1 MPIPSPKEGG
11 KSKRKF
17 TWKSWHRKRWKARAN
32 TKRKKAHAAALP
44 LLKESLA
51 VCSLRQSYS
60 WECQSHPPF
69 NSLLLSTPP
78 LPKKRKNPPKSKTR
92 QFPPKQKHT
101 LLTETKSVTDSKP
114 SLPLFFFFLLLLL
127 RLGHHLH
134 GFNNSRAEVPSKTPA
149 TRKANYGRTKY
160 QNLFDSRRGEEG
172 SKNNIKFKT

>member
-51 VCSLRQSYS
+51 VCSLRQLYS

-69 NSLLLSTPP
+69 TLSYYQPPHPQKEKTPRKPKQGNSP
-78 LPKKRKNPPKSKTR
+78 R
-92 QFPPKQKHT
+92 QKHT
-101 LLTETKSVTDSKP
+101 PLTKQNPQQIQSPP
-114 SLPLFFFFLLLLL
+114 SPFFFL
-127 RLGHHLH
+127 
-134 GFNNSRAEVPSKTPA
+134 PPTPA
-149 TRKANYGRTKY
+149 TPWPSLARFQQLT
-160 QNLFDSRRGEEG
+160 RRGTIQNSRNEG
-172 SKNNIKFKT
+172 SKLRTDEVPKPPRQQQWRRG

>member
-32 TKRKKAHAAALP
+32 TKRKKAHAAALL

-78 LPKKRKNPPKSKTR
+78 HPEKKKPPKIQNKPIPSKTKT
-92 QFPPKQKHT
+92 QSFDK
-101 LLTETKSVTDSKP
+101 TKSVTDSKP
-114 SLPLFFFFLLLLL
+114 SLPFFFPSSYSCCALAITCTV
-127 RLGHHLH
+127 
-134 GFNNSRAEVPSKTPA
+134 STTRAPRYHQKLPQRGKQTTDGLSTKTSSTA
-149 TRKANYGRTKY
+149 
-160 QNLFDSRRGEEG
+160 GEERRVV
-172 SKNNIKFKT
+172 NNIKFKT